1 MESSGIKD
9 LYEKYFY
16 VIRADTEGLRE
27 RAYRIR
33 YEVYC
38 KEFAY
43 EPMENYPD
51 QMERDEYDEH
61 AWHCVLMHKP
71 TESEVGCVRL
81 IMPRSDNSTSL
92 LPFERCCSHAL
103 DKQKFDL
110 DTLARDSFGEVSR
123 LAVLPSFRRRK
134 SDEKKPISFPD
145 QRTLAASGRD
155 AFPLISLSLSLGMAS
170 MAMSSGLKY
179 GFAMMEPRLIR
190 MLVRYGIVFN
200 QIGDVID
207 HHGMRGPFV
216 MKTSDV
222 LPNLSKKLHVLMDII
237 NHQLTV
243 DA

>member
-1 MESSGIKD
+1 MEGSGITE

-16 VIRADTEGLRE
+16 VIRADTEDLRE

-38 KEFAY
+38 KEFGY
-43 EPMENYPD
+43 EPVENYPD

-71 TESEVGCVRL
+71 SESAVGCVRL
-81 IMPRSDNSTSL
+81 IRPRLDGPTSL

-103 DKQKFDL
+103 NKQKFDL
-110 DTLARDSFGEVSR
+110 SAIARDSFGEVSR
-123 LAVLPSFRRRK
+123 LAVLPDFRRRK
-134 SDEKKPISFPD
+134 SDEKRPISFPD
-145 QRTLAASGRD
+145 KQTLAASGRD
-155 AFPLISLSLSLGMAS
+155 VFPLISISLSLGMAS
-170 MAMSSGLKY
+170 MVIGSGLKY

-190 MLVRYGIVFN
+190 MLKRYGIIFN

-216 MKTSDV
+216 MKTSAV
-222 LPNLSKKLHVLMDII
+222 MPNLSQNLRVLLDTI
-237 NHQLTV
+237 NHQLSI
-243 DA
+243 DS